1 MQPVLGVVTYLA
13 IVAQTMYRE
22 YCIELYLN
30 ELVEAVNKV
39 SAIESLTEEDIA
51 YTRSSRLALAA
62 LDKNLKE
69 LSHTLIRSTWQLLLF
84 LGPFYGIFLFDI
96 IGDDVGYVMA
106 IWAPTTLLF
115 LCLGIYKTPYLL
127 KEYVIVSKNI
137 ALSYSSHSI
146 RINFGKNEKGDDLEM
161 KRVTSVK
168 EESDITRNPINSTF
182 VE

>member
-1 MQPVLGVVTYLA
+1 MEV
-13 IVAQTMYRE
+13 
-22 YCIELYLN
+22 
-30 ELVEAVNKV
+30 VNKV
-39 SAIESLTEEDIA
+39 SAIESLTEEEIA

-62 LDKNLKE
+62 LDKNLKK

-84 LGPFYGIFLFDI
+84 LGPFYGFFLFDI
-96 IGDDVGYVMA
+96 IGDDVGIVA
-106 IWAPTTLLF
+106 IWAPTILLV
-115 LCLGIYKTPYLL
+115 LCLGIYLTPYLL